1 MGSIGRDD
9 TGGGLFLNTLLRIDK
24 EEQFVLDEGASE
36 ATPQDI
42 KIKRSPGHLGIID
55 LVADRAGRFGIVID
69 RTAKLVGTAA
79 GYRID
84 AGAGEATLPYVIR
97 GHIHLDLVDGIQGDR
112 LGIGLPTQGTGKTE

>member
-42 KIKRSPGHLGIID
+42 EIKRSPGHLGIID

-69 RTAKLVGTAA
+69 RTPKLIRTPADNGIYPV
-79 GYRID
+79 
-84 AGAGEATLPYVIR
+84 AGEPSLPYLLSCPFPL
-97 GHIHLDLVDGIQGDR
+97 HLVH
-112 LGIGLPTQGTGKTE
+112 